1 MEDREL
7 INLWKAQ
14 HDKIEQSLS
23 INRRLLEETIH
34 QKAHNALKPLK
45 RLKTGGMVAFILYL
59 IVLGYV
65 LFYAISNYSSAANYF
80 IVSMS
85 AIVLINLKG
94 FTDYVRHLTWVNA
107 IDYDGP
113 VTEIQQ
119 KLLELQL
126 SIISHARTMVLQLPF
141 WTTFYLS
148 DTWFPHS
155 VGLPYIL
162 FQVILTSAFTYLA
175 YWLYKNQTAEKLD
188 KKWFQK
194 LIAGSGGK
202 SVAKALALYKEVEA
216 FRQE

>member
-34 QKAHNALKPLK
+34 QKAHNALNPLK

-85 AIVLINLKG
+85 AIALINLKG
-94 FTDYVRHLTWVNA
+94 FTDYVRHLIWVNT

-119 KLLELQL
+119 KLLKLQL

-155 VGLPYIL
+155 VGLQYIL

-175 YWLYKNQTAEKLD
+175 YWLYKNQTAENLD